1 MTTEAAKQL
10 DTTLVGKPV
19 AELTP
24 AELAQLA
31 SQLRG
36 LTAEIDSRQKAI
48 KDESEHEAFG
58 LIAEGAKNAM
68 AMLSWEKLPKLNLV
82 PNEAGDEYVVA
93 YTVTKVK
100 KGAGKRATPDVNGGG
115 ITINKIGIAMGG
127 IAFFRDKDGKDHEG
141 IKDLVKALKQSNGE
155 PEADRCWDIAKKGIS
170 ASDIVI
176 KYHADEVTLVFN
188 DGTTKLVKDAVE
200 EMKQARAAVPA

>member
-1 MTTEAAKQL
+1 LIADAAK
-10 DTTLVGKPV
+10 D
-19 AELTP
+19 
-24 AELAQLA
+24 
-31 SQLRG
+31 
-36 LTAEIDSRQKAI
+36 
-48 KDESEHEAFG
+48 
-58 LIAEGAKNAM
+58 AM

-82 PNEAGDEYVVA
+82 PNEAGDEYVVS
-93 YTVTKVK
+93 YMVTKGK
-100 KGAGKRATPDVNGGG
+100 KGAGKRVATDVNGGQ

-127 IAFFRDKDGKDHEG
+127 IAFFRDNTGNDHEG
-141 IKDLVKALKQSNGE
+141 IKDMVKSLKQANGE

-200 EMKQARAAVPA
+200 EMRTARAAVPA